1 MSSYICHA
9 WHVTWRKY
17 RHVIVTKPTK
27 DDDDNIDYYFTTYIN
42 FLISKKHVCK
52 SLEAAP
58 TSDFVWQIF
67 TIVDTDFI

>member
-27 DDDDNIDYYFTTYIN
+27 DDDDDNIDYYFTTTYI
-42 FLISKKHVCK
+42 LYYIILYYSG
-52 SLEAAP
+52 
-58 TSDFVWQIF
+58 QI
-67 TIVDTDFI
+67 VKRLV